1 MEIERGQASIFD
13 GQERFRIDKP
23 IRLIELFA
31 GYGSQALALKYLG
44 VKFEHYKIC
53 EWAINSIQAYKDM
66 HFAED
71 NTDYSAELNR
81 EEVFESL
88 FDLGISSDYSSPMT
102 FDKIKRM
109 GEKKARKVY
118 NNIKATHNLVSVCN
132 VKGRDLEITETD
144 KYAYIL
150 TWSFPC
156 QDLSA
161 AGGAKRHCARVR
173 HKKQFGVGS
182 HTHTERMQT
191 KTASVGYGERAAN
204 NRIRKPRSIRENG
217 CRTIEFGVHV

>member
-1 MEIERGQASIFD
+1 MTIERGQASIFD

-88 FDLGISSDYSSPMT
+88 FDLGVSSDYSSPMT
-102 FDKIKRM
+102 FDQIKRM

-132 VKGRDLEITETD
+132 VKGHDLEITETD
-144 KYAYIL
+144 K
-150 TWSFPC
+150 
-156 QDLSA
+156 
-161 AGGAKRHCARVR
+161 
-173 HKKQFGVGS
+173 
-182 HTHTERMQT
+182 
-191 KTASVGYGERAAN
+191 
-204 NRIRKPRSIRENG
+204 
-217 CRTIEFGVHV
+217 